1 MKKKIIKIAA
11 WSLSIVFVLFVV
23 LVVHIYQVTK
33 PVHYDNN
40 DIQLSRIDFKQEID
54 STQASEI
61 KHFVAGLPGI
71 ENVMF
76 NQHDGTLVYGYNQNQ
91 QNSENVYNKLMSF
104 GNYKAQRFMPTE
116 AQLASGCPVGKN
128 KNSFVYRTSAAVYN
142 ILN

>member
-1 MKKKIIKIAA
+1 
-11 WSLSIVFVLFVV
+11 
-23 LVVHIYQVTK
+23 
-33 PVHYDNN
+33 
-40 DIQLSRIDFKQEID
+40 
-54 STQASEI
+54 
-61 KHFVAGLPGI
+61 
-71 ENVMF
+71 MF